1 MSVRPPTSVGSG
13 VGRVS
18 SHSDFFQ
25 IAKRIDSGNIHVNDQ
40 GINDE
45 AHVPFSGTK
54 ASGLGGYNSD
64 DFLDEVTEKKWISLQ
79 HEPRE
84 FPF

>member
-1 MSVRPPTSVGSG
+1 MDT
-13 VGRVS
+13 
-18 SHSDFFQ
+18 
-25 IAKRIDSGNIHVNDQ
+25 GNVHVNDQ

-54 ASGLGGYNSD
+54 ASGVGGYNST

>member
-1 MSVRPPTSVGSG
+1 LSSATRSTG
-13 VGRVS
+13 VGGAGRR
-18 SHSDFFQ
+18 
-25 IAKRIDSGNIHVNDQ
+25 IARRMDTGMVHVNDQ
-40 GINDE
+40 PVNDE
-45 AHVPFSGTK
+45 AHVPFSGTN
-54 ASGLGGYNSD
+54 ASGIGGYNTT